1 MIGCR
6 TQSGRGYTL
15 ALAAA
20 RYYFAPPKRIGVSG
34 HHGGRGKASAKKP
47 LRTAGLG
54 EGLGPGTATDG
65 LRSHPPPRRP
75 RQHWRLVTILCIIPF
90 IKFPEYKMS
99 HLLYDVEETIA
110 TITLNRPEASNAYSS
125 KMVRELVNALDE
137 AEGDDEVRVVIVTG
151 AGRSFCAGGDLKA
164 MRDRTGMFSGDP
176 VELRDKYLRGIQTIP
191 RRFDSFEKPTI
202 AAINGAAIG
211 AGLGLAATCDLRIS
225 AEGAKFGSTF
235 ARVGLIP
242 GDGGA
247 YLLTRVVGFSRALEL
262 ILTAEI
268 IDARRALD
276 IDLVH
281 RVVPDE
287 EVMDEARKVARQIA
301 SLPPK
306 AVRTAKAALYR
317 SVDRDLETS
326 LHITAALQ
334 GLIQR
339 TEEHD
344 QAVRDL
350 LENLRSD

>member
-1 MIGCR
+1 
-6 TQSGRGYTL
+6 
-15 ALAAA
+15 
-20 RYYFAPPKRIGVSG
+20 
-34 HHGGRGKASAKKP
+34 
-47 LRTAGLG
+47 
-54 EGLGPGTATDG
+54 
-65 LRSHPPPRRP
+65 
-75 RQHWRLVTILCIIPF
+75 
-90 IKFPEYKMS
+90 MS
-99 HLLYDVEETIA
+99 HILYNADEAIA
-110 TITLNRPEASNAYSS
+110 TITLNRPEASNAYSAE
-125 KMVRELVNALDE
+125 MVQELVSALDRAETDE
-137 AEGDDEVRVVIVTG
+137 AVRVVVITG

-164 MRDRTGMFSGDP
+164 MRDKTGMFSGDP

-211 AGLGLAATCDLRIS
+211 AGLGLAATCDLRIAS
-225 AEGAKFGSTF
+225 GHAKFGSTF

-247 YLLTRVVGFSRALEL
+247 YLLTRIVGFARALEL
-262 ILTAEI
+262 ILTAKV
-268 IDARRALD
+268 IDADRALE

-281 RVVPDE
+281 RVVADE
-287 EVMDEARKVARQIA
+287 EVMDEALRTARQIA

-326 LHITAALQ
+326 LQITAALQ

-344 QAVRDL
+344 NAVRDL
-350 LENLRSD
+350 LESLGAD